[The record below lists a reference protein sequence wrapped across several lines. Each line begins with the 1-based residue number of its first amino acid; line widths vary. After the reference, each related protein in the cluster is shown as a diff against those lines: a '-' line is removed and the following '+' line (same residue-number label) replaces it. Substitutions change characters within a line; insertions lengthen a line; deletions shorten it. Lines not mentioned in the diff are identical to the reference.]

1 MIRILFYLCFFTLG
15 NYAFA
20 QTIIIPKDS
29 VSNKPTKISK
39 ATPYVNEGKIAA
51 RRAAIQSAILPGL
64 GQINNKVTVWSVG
77 KVAIIYGGFTALTLS
92 YIDNNKYYH
101 IFLDELKYR
110 LANNDQPPPGS
121 IYRSYTTQGLYT
133 AKDVYRRNRE
143 IIIFSYVGVYAI
155 NVLDAYVSTRLKYF
169 NVSEDIAFQIKP
181 EILPA
186 YAATG
191 ITMTPGLKLSLK
203 L

>member
-20 QTIIIPKDS
+20 QTILTPKDS
-29 VSNKPTKISK
+29 TSNRQTKT
-39 ATPYVNEGKIAA
+39 TPYINEGKIAA

-77 KVAIIYGGFTALTLS
+77 KVAIIYGGFTALTFS

-110 LANNDQPPPGS
+110 LAHNDQPTPGS
-121 IYRSYTTQGLYT
+121 IYASYTTQGLYT

-155 NVLDAYVSTRLKYF
+155 NLLDAYVSTRLKYF
-169 NVSEDIAFQIKP
+169 NISEDIAFQIKP
-181 EILPA
+181 ELLPA

-191 ITMTPGLKLSLK
+191 FNMTPGLKLSLK